1 MVVLD
6 DVDGTR
12 SPGLPGVS
20 ARLAK
25 EAKERSAGIF
35 VLVPERSWCVVSAA
49 DIIVTTDQWFKCSKT
64 ISRVRNYVML
74 EFKMV
79 VPK

>member
-12 SPGLPGVS
+12 GPGLPGVS

-25 EAKERSAGIF
+25 EAKERSAG
-35 VLVPERSWCVVSAA
+35 VLVLATERSAYVLRADMRDAQQVS
-49 DIIVTTDQWFKCSKT
+49 S
-64 ISRVRNYVML
+64 S
-74 EFKMV
+74 
-79 VPK
+79 